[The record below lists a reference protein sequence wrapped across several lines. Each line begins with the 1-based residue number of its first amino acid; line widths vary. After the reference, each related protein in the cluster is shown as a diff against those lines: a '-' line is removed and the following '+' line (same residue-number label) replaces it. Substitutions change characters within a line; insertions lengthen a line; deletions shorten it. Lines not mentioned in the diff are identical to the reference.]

1 MSPATGSLR
10 LLHQRAT
17 SAAAC
22 CCGLVVAAALAA
34 EPSTPEP
41 DYADDLPRI
50 PQVAAADALAT
61 MEVADG
67 FALSLAAAE
76 PLLASPVA
84 IDWDEDGRL
93 FVCEMRGYSEDEAE
107 RLGRIRLLH
116 DDDRDG
122 RYDRA
127 EVFAEGLAW
136 PTAICCW
143 GGGVFVGDAPDIFFL
158 RDTDGDGRADEKR
171 HVFAGFGTGNVQGL
185 FNSFRVGIDNR
196 IYGSASST
204 GGEVRRIDDGEP
216 VGEAVMLRGR
226 DFSFDPRRMDL
237 RPETGGAQHGMSFDD
252 TGQRYVCSNSDH
264 AIRCMLDD
272 RYLGRNPDYPAP
284 SGRESI
290 AVEGPQA
297 AVFRASPVEPWR
309 VLRTRLRASG
319 IEPGIVEGGGRP
331 AGYFTSATGIT
342 VARGDAVGELRG
354 MLVVGDVGSNLVH
367 RKRLRRQG
375 SGVRAER
382 VDAGHEL
389 IASRDIWF
397 RPVQFAN
404 GPDGALWIIDMQR
417 EVIEHPK
424 SLPPSMKQH
433 LDLTSG
439 RDTGRLWRLTAA
451 DIGPQPL
458 PPSLGEAS
466 VPELVSLL
474 SHPNAWQRE
483 TAQRLMVNRDELA
496 AIEPLRQVLT
506 DEHAEPLGR
515 LHALWTL
522 AGLEAL
528 EVDDCLAAL
537 AAEPAM
543 LRAAAVRVSEAF
555 LVKPRSSVPL
565 VDALGALA
573 RDEPDRGVRLQVAC
587 TAGFVENDTARREIL
602 DSLLMRDGDDRWC
615 RVASCS
621 SMRSGDAGV
630 LARQWITGRS
640 HLATAAGRA
649 VVPELFAQIGRRGD
663 AVEIEAA
670 IAAIA
675 ALATASRSDTQQQAP
690 LQAAG
695 LYRDLALAMAASGKP
710 LQGAGDA
717 ASGETAS
724 QLAAE
729 LAAACCEV
737 AVEGTRPAAVRA
749 EAARGIGLAG
759 LTPEATAV
767 ARQLL
772 QDDEPAVAAAA
783 VEAVERTA
791 GAAADALLVAAVSE
805 VADSV
810 RAVVLAAAVR
820 NAGRAGLLLDAVA
833 EGHVQQSLLGQA
845 TLDRLWRFPDSSVR
859 TRAAE
864 VLGPPP
870 PADRQPMV
878 NAYRASLPEEP
889 GSPDAGRAVFRQ
901 HCVSCHR
908 VEGVG
913 RDLGPNLAAM
923 QARGPEAMLL
933 GILDPNREVLP
944 AFTSRTAVCADG
956 RVVTGVLAAE
966 GDASIT
972 LRTADGEELILA
984 RDDIDELLDTGRS
997 LMPEGFERS
1006 IDPDE
1011 MANLLAYLMQA
1022 R

>member
-1 MSPATGSLR
+1 MIPETASLR

-17 SAAAC
+17 CAAAC

-34 EPSTPEP
+34 DPPPAEP

-50 PQVAAADALAT
+50 PQIAAADALAT

-67 FALSLAAAE
+67 FSLELAAAE

-107 RLGRIRLLH
+107 KLGRIRLLH

-127 EVFAEGLAW
+127 EVFAEGMAW
-136 PTAICCW
+136 PTALCCW

-158 RDTDGDGRADEKR
+158 RDTDGDGRADEKQ
-171 HVFAGFGTGNVQGL
+171 HVFTGFGTGNVQGL

-204 GGEVRRIDDGEP
+204 GGEVRRIDDGQP
-216 VGEAVMLRGR
+216 VGEPVALRGR
-226 DFSFDPRRMDL
+226 DFSFDPRRLDL

-252 TGQRYVCSNSDH
+252 AGRRYVCSNSDH

-297 AVFRASPVEPWR
+297 AVFRVSPVEPWR

-342 VARGDAVGELRG
+342 VVRGDAVGDLRG

-367 RKRLRRQG
+367 RKRLLPHG

-451 DIGPQPL
+451 GQEQPPL
-458 PPSLGEAS
+458 PPPLADADGS
-466 VPELVSLL
+466 ELVALL

-483 TAQRLMVNRDELA
+483 TAQRLLVGRKEPA
-496 AIEPLRQVLT
+496 AIEPLRHLLA
-506 DEHAEPLGR
+506 DEQAEPLGR
-515 LHALWTL
+515 LHALWAL
-522 AGLEAL
+522 VGLEAL
-528 EVDDCLAAL
+528 RAADCLVAL
-537 AAEPAM
+537 EAEPAAV
-543 LRAAAVRVSEAF
+543 RAAALQASESVWLPEGDRR
-555 LVKPRSSVPL
+555 LV
-565 VDALGALA
+565 GALQTLA
-573 RDEPDRGVRLQVAC
+573 SEETDRGVRLQLAC
-587 TAGFVENDTARREIL
+587 TAGCVEQTAARRGIL
-602 DSLLMRDGDDRWC
+602 NRLLLRDGDDRWC
-615 RVASCS
+615 RVAACTA
-621 SMRSGDAGV
+621 MRSGDA
-630 LARQWITGRS
+630 AAIATDWIESRGP
-640 HLATAAGRA
+640 LATAAGRA
-649 VVPELFAQIGRRGD
+649 VMPDLFAQIGRRGD
-663 AVEIEAA
+663 PAELAAAISA
-670 IAAIA
+670 IAAMTTTEAGSTQDA
-675 ALATASRSDTQQQAP
+675 AT
-690 LQAAG
+690 LQAARLFRELAASLAATG
-695 LYRDLALAMAASGKP
+695 RPLAVADGGPAADLAAS
-710 LQGAGDA
+710 
-717 ASGETAS
+717 
-724 QLAAE
+724 
-729 LAAACCEV
+729 LAAACCEM
-737 AVEGTRPAAVRA
+737 ATAKGRPAAQRA
-749 EAARGIGLAG
+749 EAAAGITLAG
-759 LTPEATAV
+759 LTPRASAA
-767 ARQLL
+767 ARQLMH
-772 QDDEPAVAAAA
+772 DADSEVTAAAIAA
-783 VEAVERTA
+783 VDRVP
-791 GAAADALLVAAVSE
+791 GAAADAMLLAAVSTAAE
-805 VADSV
+805 TV
-810 RAVVLAAAVR
+810 RLQALAAMVG
-820 NAGRAGLLLDAVA
+820 NARRAGLLVEAV
-833 EGHVQQSLLGQA
+833 GDGRVPLSLLGQA
-845 TLDRLWRFPDSSVR
+845 TLDRLWRFPDKAVR
-859 TRAAE
+859 EQAAA

-878 NAYRASLPEEP
+878 TAYQASLPEAA
-889 GSPDAGRAVFRQ
+889 GSADAGRAVFRQ
-901 HCVSCHR
+901 HCVSCHQ

-923 QARGPEAMLL
+923 RARGPDAMLL

-944 AFTSRTAVCADG
+944 AFTGRTAVCADG
-956 RVVTGVLAAE
+956 RVVTGVLVAE
-966 GDASIT
+966 GDASVT
-972 LRTADGEELILA
+972 LRTAEGEDLVLARNDLEELV
-984 RDDIDELLDTGRS
+984 DTGRS

-1006 IDPDE
+1006 IAPDE
-1011 MANLLAYLMQA
+1011 MADLLAYLMHA

>member
-1 MSPATGSLR
+1 MIPETVSLR

-17 SAAAC
+17 WAAAC
-22 CCGLVVAAALAA
+22 SCGLVVSAALAA
-34 EPSTPEP
+34 DPPPTQP

-61 MEVADG
+61 MEVAAG
-67 FALSLAAAE
+67 FSLELAAAE

-93 FVCEMRGYSEDEAE
+93 FICEMRGYSEDEAE
-107 RLGRIRLLH
+107 KLGRIRLLH

-136 PTAICCW
+136 PTALCCW

-158 RDTDGDGRADEKR
+158 RDTDGDGRADEKQ
-171 HVFAGFGTGNVQGL
+171 HVFTGFGTGNVQGL

-196 IYGSASST
+196 LYGSASST
-204 GGEVRRIDDGEP
+204 GGEVRRIDDDKP
-216 VGEAVMLRGR
+216 VGEAVTLRGR
-226 DFSFDPRRMDL
+226 DFSFDPRRLDL

-252 TGQRYVCSNSDH
+252 LGHRYVCSNSDH

-272 RYLGRNPDYPAP
+272 RYLSRNPDYPAP

-342 VARGDAVGELRG
+342 VVRGDAVGALRG
-354 MLVVGDVGSNLVH
+354 MLVMGDVGSNLVH
-367 RKRLRRQG
+367 RKRLRPQG
-375 SGVRAER
+375 SGVLAER

-404 GPDGALWIIDMQR
+404 GPDGALWVIDMQR

-458 PPSLGEAS
+458 PSPLGDAS
-466 VPELVSLL
+466 VPDLVSLL
-474 SHPNAWQRE
+474 SHPNAWHRE
-483 TAQRLMVNRDELA
+483 TAQRLLVSRDQLN
-496 AIEPLRQVLT
+496 AIEPLRELLS
-506 DEHAEPLGR
+506 DERAEPLGR

-528 EVDDCLAAL
+528 EVDDCLVTL

-543 LRAAAVRVSEAF
+543 LRAAAVRASEVF
-555 LVKPRSSVPL
+555 LAKPRSSMPL
-565 VDALGALA
+565 ADAFVALA
-573 RDEPDRGVRLQVAC
+573 ASEPDRHVRLQLAC
-587 TAGFVENDTARREIL
+587 TAGFVENATTRREIL
-602 DSLLMRDGDDRWC
+602 ASLLMRDGDDRWC
-615 RVASCS
+615 RVAACS
-621 SMRSGDAGV
+621 SMRGGDAAV
-630 LARQWITGRS
+630 LAERWITDQTHR
-640 HLATAAGRA
+640 AMTAGRA
-649 VVPELFAQIGRRGD
+649 VMPELFAQIGRRGD
-663 AVEIEAA
+663 AAEIRAA
-670 IAAIA
+670 MRAIA
-675 ALATASRSDTQQQAP
+675 ALVPAAQSTAQDQAT

-695 LYRDLALAMAASGKP
+695 LYRDLAAAMAATGKP
-710 LQGAGDA
+710 MKPRGEDAGGETVRDLA
-717 ASGETAS
+717 AS
-724 QLAAE
+724 
-729 LAAACCEV
+729 LAAACCRM
-737 AVEGTRPAAVRA
+737 AVDQNRSVAVRA

-772 QDDEPAVAAAA
+772 QDEDPDVASAA

-833 EGHVQQSLLGQA
+833 DGRVQQSRIGQA
-845 TLDRLWRFPDSSVR
+845 TLDRLWRFPDSGVR

-878 NAYRASLPEEP
+878 NAYRASLPVEP
-889 GSPDAGRAVFRQ
+889 GSPDAGRGVFRQ

-923 QARGPEAMLL
+923 QARGPDAMLL

-944 AFTSRTAVCADG
+944 AFTGRTAVCADG

-966 GDASIT
+966 SDVSIT
-972 LRTADGEELILA
+972 LRTADGEERVLA

-1006 IDPDE
+1006 IAPGD
-1011 MANLLAYLMQA
+1011 MADLLAYLMQA

>member
-1 MSPATGSLR
+1 MGLMRLRRRVMCAATVCWGLLAVAVMAADPPPA
-10 LLHQRAT
+10 Q
-17 SAAAC
+17 
-22 CCGLVVAAALAA
+22 
-34 EPSTPEP
+34 P

-50 PQVAAADALAT
+50 PQVAADEAMAT
-61 MEVADG
+61 MEVAEG
-67 FALSLAAAE
+67 FTIALAAAE

-84 IDWDEDGRL
+84 LDWDEDGRL

-158 RDTDGDGRADEKR
+158 RDTNGDGRADEQHR
-171 HVFAGFGTGNVQGL
+171 VLTGFGTGNVQGL

-216 VGEAVMLRGR
+216 VGDAVALRGR

-237 RPETGGAQHGMSFDD
+237 RPETGGAQHGMAFDD
-252 TGQRYVCSNSDH
+252 LGHRYVCSNSDH

-272 RYLGRNPDYPAP
+272 RYLSRNPDYPAP

-342 VARGDAVGELRG
+342 AVRGDAVGDLRG

-367 RKRLRRQG
+367 RKRLRPQG

-458 PPSLGEAS
+458 PSPLGEAS
-466 VPELVSLL
+466 VPDLVSLL

-483 TAQRLMVNRDELA
+483 TAQRLLVSRDALS
-496 AIEPLRQVLT
+496 AIEPLRRLLN

-522 AGLEAL
+522 AGLEVL
-528 EVDDCLAAL
+528 EVADCLVAL
-537 AAEPAM
+537 AAEPAGV
-543 LRAAAVRVSEAF
+543 RAAAVRASEVF
-555 LVKPRSSVPL
+555 LAKPRSSMPL
-565 VDALGALA
+565 VDAFAALA
-573 RDEPDRGVRLQVAC
+573 EDDPDRGVRLQLAC
-587 TAGFVENDTARREIL
+587 TAGFVEHESLRREIL
-602 DSLLMRDGDDRWC
+602 DRLLMRDGDDRWC
-615 RVASCS
+615 RVAACS
-621 SMRSGDAGV
+621 SMRGGDAAV
-630 LARQWITGRS
+630 LARQWITGRT
-640 HLATAAGRA
+640 HLATTAGRA
-649 VVPELFAQIGRRGD
+649 VVPELFTQIGRRGD
-663 AVEIEAA
+663 AAEIRGA

-675 ALATASRSDTQQQAP
+675 AMAAGTESDGQEQAT

-695 LYRDLALAMAASGKP
+695 LYRDLAAAMSATGNVILELGSAAG
-710 LQGAGDA
+710 
-717 ASGETAS
+717 GEAAS
-724 QLAAE
+724 QLAAD
-729 LAAACCEV
+729 LAAACSEI
-737 AVEGTRPAAVRA
+737 ALEASRPAAVRA
-749 EAARGIGLAG
+749 EAAAGIGLAG
-759 LTPEATAV
+759 LTRQLTST

-772 QDDEPAVAAAA
+772 QDEEPAVASAA
-783 VEAVERTA
+783 VEAVAGTA
-791 GAAADALLVAAVSE
+791 GAATDALLVGAVDE
-805 VADSV
+805 VAETV
-810 RAVVLAAAVR
+810 RPAVLAAATR
-820 NAGRAGLLLDAVA
+820 NARRAKLLLDAVA
-833 EGHVQQSLLGQA
+833 DGRVSTSLLGHA
-845 TLDRLWRFPDSSVR
+845 ACDRLWRYPDDAVR
-859 TRAAE
+859 ARAAE

-878 NAYRASLPEEP
+878 NAYRASLPEAA

-944 AFTSRTAVCADG
+944 AFTGRTAVCADG

-972 LRTADGEELILA
+972 LRTADGEVLVLA

-1006 IDPDE
+1006 IAPDE